1 MSKTPRKTGNKH
13 LRARLSAVMVT
24 AALAAGA
31 SGTASA
37 AGYPERPV
45 RLILGTGA
53 GAAPDVTARIFTA
66 KLTELL
72 GQQFVVDN
80 RPGAGGII
88 GMDVVSRAA
97 PDGYTLVGCSLGQA
111 IRPAL
116 RKQLPFD
123 PLKDFTRIT
132 LYGAVPNVLVVNPSV
147 PVRSLKEFVVHAKA
161 NDGRFRYASSG
172 VGLSPHLTME
182 YFKTL
187 AGINILHVPYKVGA
201 QATNDVI
208 AGEVHTQFNNLPTQ
222 LTNIKAGKVRPIAVT
237 AMKRQA
243 QLPDVPT
250 FDESGFKGFEV
261 TVWYGLCGPAKT
273 QPAVVKRLVDA
284 TNQALSA
291 KDLLFKYNEHGV
303 EARNWSGDKFD
314 AFYKAEIARWAKVV
328 KTAGIEPE

>member
-1 MSKTPRKTGNKH
+1 MPATDLAAKH
-13 LRARLSAVMVT
+13 HRLT
-24 AALAAGA
+24 AAIAAIGGLMLLDTVPAIAAGA
-31 SGTASA
+31 A
-37 AGYPERPV
+37 YPQRPV

-53 GAAPDVTARIFTA
+53 GAAPDVTARIYAA
-66 KLTELL
+66 KMTELL

-123 PLKDFTRIT
+123 PLKDFTRIS
-132 LYGAVPNVLVVNPSV
+132 LYGAVPNILVVNPSV
-147 PVRSLKEFVVHAKA
+147 PVRSLKEFVAHAKA

-187 AGINILHVPYKVGA
+187 AGFSILHVPYKVGA

-208 AGEVHTQFNNLPTQ
+208 AGEVHTQFNNLPSQ

-237 AMKRQA
+237 AMKRQP

-250 FDESGFKGFEV
+250 FDESGYKGFEV

-284 TNQALSA
+284 TNQALASN
-291 KDLLFKYNEHGV
+291 DLLSKYNEHGV
-303 EARNWSGDKFD
+303 EARNWSGEKFD
-314 AFYKAEIARWAKVV
+314 AFYKAEIGRWAKVV

>member
-13 LRARLSAVMVT
+13 VRVRLCAVMVT

-31 SGTASA
+31 FGTASA

-147 PVRSLKEFVVHAKA
+147 PVRSLKEFVAHAKA

-237 AMKRQA
+237 AMKRQT